1 MKEKIIKIV
10 SLVAVG
16 YSVVSVGYTMLP
28 PEVLNVLPQVNEAI
42 AWVSG
47 GSSGLLGL
55 GLIYVDS
62 KLKKNTQ
69 VNDEKVNAVAS
80 NFIELTKSYKEVKG
94 ELSNLKGAYVELK
107 DELVRVRKVNE
118 ASLQVKLSNK
128 FIDEKAREIAER
140 VLSDEN

>member
-10 SLVAVG
+10 SLFTVS

-28 PEVLNVLPQVNEAI
+28 PEILDMLPYVNKAV
-42 AWVSG
+42 AWVTG
-47 GSSGLLGL
+47 ASSGLIGMALM
-55 GLIYVDS
+55 YVDS
-62 KLKKNTQ
+62 KIKKNNAI
-69 VNDEKVNAVAS
+69 NDEKVNAVAS

-128 FIDEKAREIAER
+128 FIDEKARELAER
-140 VLSDEN
+140 VLNDEN

>member
-1 MKEKIIKIV
+1 MKEKIIKVV

-42 AWVSG
+42 AWISG

-55 GLIYVDS
+55 GLMYVDS

-80 NFIELTKSYKEVKG
+80 NFIEFTKSYKEVKG
-94 ELSNLKGAYVELK
+94 ELSSLKGAYSELK
-107 DELVRVRKVNE
+107 DELIRSRKVNE
-118 ASLQVKLSNK
+118 AALQVKLSNK
-128 FIDEKAREIAER
+128 FIDEEARKIAER
-140 VLSDEN
+140 VLNDEN

>member
-42 AWVSG
+42 AWISG

-55 GLIYVDS
+55 GLMYVDS

-80 NFIELTKSYKEVKG
+80 NFIELTKYYKEVKG
-94 ELSNLKGAYVELK
+94 ELSSLKGAYSELK
-107 DELVRVRKVNE
+107 DELIRSRKVNE
-118 ASLQVKLSNK
+118 AALQVKLSNK
-128 FIDEKAREIAER
+128 FIDEEARKIAER
-140 VLSDEN
+140 VLNDEN

>member
-94 ELSNLKGAYVELK
+94 ELSNLKGAYGELK

-128 FIDEKAREIAER
+128 FIDEEARKIAER
-140 VLSDEN
+140 VLNDEN

>member
-55 GLIYVDS
+55 GLMYVDG
-62 KLKKNTQ
+62 KLKKNTEI
-69 VNDEKVNAVAS
+69 NDEKVNAVAS

-94 ELSNLKGAYVELK
+94 ELSNLKGAYTELK
-107 DELVRVRKVNE
+107 DELIRARKVNE
-118 ASLQVKLSNK
+118 AALQVKLSNK
-128 FIDEKAREIAER
+128 FIDEEARKIAER
-140 VLSDEN
+140 VLNDEK